1 MLRRRHPSVLVSL
14 SKANAQDGAGRL
26 SLLSLH
32 QTERQATRCW
42 VSVGTTMLLRIGD
55 LWREQGLESRAAD
68 EELLCEDLAISRDTC
83 ELLKAGSSFDDGSF
97 MLPLQE
103 HAGHRENTHSYC
115 VRVTLPDGK
124 LLVVPC
130 MELIRFY
137 FG

>member
-1 MLRRRHPSVLVSL
+1 
-14 SKANAQDGAGRL
+14 
-26 SLLSLH
+26 
-32 QTERQATRCW
+32 
-42 VSVGTTMLLRIGD
+42 MLLRIGD

-83 ELLKAGSSFDDGSF
+83 DLVKAGSSFDEGCF
-97 MLPLQE
+97 MLPLHE

-115 VRVTLPDGK
+115 VRVALPNGK

-137 FG
+137 FGSSSDCLLYTSPSPRD

>member
-1 MLRRRHPSVLVSL
+1 MLRINAFPKGGDLWRVDWFGPIAFPDRMLRRRHPSVLVSL

-55 LWREQGLESRAAD
+55 RWREQGLESRAAD

-97 MLPLQE
+97 MLPLQ
-103 HAGHRENTHSYC
+103 
-115 VRVTLPDGK
+115 
-124 LLVVPC
+124 
-130 MELIRFY
+130 
-137 FG
+137 